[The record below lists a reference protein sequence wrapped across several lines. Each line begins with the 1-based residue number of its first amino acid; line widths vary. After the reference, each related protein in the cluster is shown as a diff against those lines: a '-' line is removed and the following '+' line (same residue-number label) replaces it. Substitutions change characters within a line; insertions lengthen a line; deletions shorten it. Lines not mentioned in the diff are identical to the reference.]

1 MIVFI
6 VFLYSI
12 ICSISMTISYYYHCP
27 LHYLE
32 GSNSLP
38 RVGLGLS
45 LSYDKELKSTHQLEL
60 LLVFQDQD
68 VTELFS
74 PYPDKTN
81 IIDHTRVGKKVQHL
95 ILQITSTQA
104 V

>member
-1 MIVFI
+1 
-6 VFLYSI
+6 
-12 ICSISMTISYYYHCP
+12 MTISYYYHCP

-45 LSYDKELKSTHQLEL
+45 LSYDKELKSTLEL

-81 IIDHTRVGKKVQHL
+81 IIHHTRVGKKVQHL